1 MKKKRLLIISILFLA
16 ISIVLLIL
24 SLINYEFRFSYELC
38 MDLFGCEPQ
47 EFLDYE
53 FEYDELN
60 DLRKGARINR
70 HGELVLSFP
79 KQRRK
84 ALLESEWLK
93 LVYDDYSEY
102 SIYVNS
108 DLKMITAYN
117 LDAKGDEY
125 FDEQIRILNN
135 ILTKIHF
142 INFLNRDTTQSVTIV
157 EMSMDGQEELSRF
170 DIPYGGKV
178 TKITE

>member
-1 MKKKRLLIISILFLA
+1 MKKKCISILFMA
-16 ISIVLLIL
+16 VGIVLIIL
-24 SLINYEFRFSYELC
+24 GITHYDFSCNSELC

-60 DLRKGARINR
+60 DLRKRARIDKN
-70 HGELVLSFP
+70 GDLLIPFS
-79 KQRRK
+79 KRREK

-93 LVYDDYSEY
+93 SVHDDYSEY

-108 DLKMITAYN
+108 DLKMITVYN
-117 LDAKGDEY
+117 SSAKGDEY
-125 FDEQIRILNN
+125 FDEQTRILNN

-157 EMSMDGQEELSRF
+157 EISMDTQEEISRF
-170 DIPYGGKV
+170 DVPYGEKVIKV
-178 TKITE
+178 TE